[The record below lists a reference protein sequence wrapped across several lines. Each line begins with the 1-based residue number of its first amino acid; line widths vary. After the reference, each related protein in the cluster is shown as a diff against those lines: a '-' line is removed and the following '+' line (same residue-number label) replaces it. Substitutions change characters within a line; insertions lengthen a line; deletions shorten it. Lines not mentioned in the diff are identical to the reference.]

1 MFKDKLTLML
11 IPSSS
16 GDSRQFRVSGRL
28 LLGSAI
34 TIVVLVLSSIFVYA
48 SFFDNRVDQQEIER
62 LRAEN
67 DRLMDRY
74 EKMRINIAEIES
86 RYQDL
91 VDKEQTIRVAF
102 DLPQIPSEERQLG
115 VGGPI
120 SPAFA
125 RMSDNERIAYKTEQE
140 VDRLLILSSFEL
152 EKYHEVEDALQDVKG
167 RLSHTPTIWPT
178 KGWLSRGF
186 GMKHDPFTGYR
197 QMHRGIDIANHKGT
211 PVIATADGKVKAIT
225 STSGLGKMVSLDHG
239 YGLTTLYGHLSEIKV
254 KRGQHVKRGD
264 VIALMGSTGWSTGP
278 HLHYEVRMNGRP
290 VNPAKYL
297 LNDK

>member
-28 LLGSAI
+28 LLGT
-34 TIVVLVLSSIFVYA
+34 TIAVVVLILSSIFIYA
-48 SFFDNRVDQQEIER
+48 SFFDNRVDQQELDR

-67 DRLMDRY
+67 DRLMDRF
-74 EKMRINIAEIES
+74 EKMRIDLAEIQS

-91 VDKEQTIRVAF
+91 VSKEKTIRVAF
-102 DLPQIPSEERQLG
+102 DLPEIPSEERELG
-115 VGGPI
+115 TGGPI
-120 SPAFA
+120 SPAVA
-125 RMSDNERIAYKTEQE
+125 RMSDNERVAYKTEQE
-140 VDRLLILSSFEL
+140 VDRLLVLSSFEL
-152 EKYHEVEDALQDVKG
+152 EKYHEVEDALQGVKS
-167 RLSHTPTIWPT
+167 RLAHTPTIWPT
-178 KGWLSRGF
+178 KGWMSRGF

-197 QMHRGIDIANHKGT
+197 QMHRGIDIANHIGT
-211 PVIATADGKVKAIT
+211 PVIATANGTVKSIT
-225 STSGLGKMVSLDHG
+225 QTSGFGKMIALDHG
-239 YGLTTLYGHLSEIKV
+239 FGLTTIYGHLSEIEV

-278 HLHYEVRMNGRP
+278 HLHYEVRLNGRP
-290 VNPAKYL
+290 VDPMKYI